1 MTLNPGTRLGPYE
14 IIAPLG
20 AGGMGEVYRARDT
33 RLDRSVAIKILPA
46 HLSMAPESRARLER
60 EARTISSL
68 NHPNICVLHDV
79 GHTDG
84 VDYLVME
91 HLEGE
96 TLAERLAR
104 GPLPLPEALKL
115 GIQIADALDR
125 AHKSGIVHRD
135 LKPGNIMLTKSGAKL
150 LDFGLARPGLT
161 GAPADLTQSPTISR
175 PLTAEGAIV
184 GTFQYMAPE
193 QLEGKDADAR
203 SDLFA
208 FGAVLYEAI
217 SGHRAFEGK
226 SQASLIAAI
235 LDREPAPLTTLVPV
249 MPPAL
254 DRVIR
259 TCLAKDPEQRWQNAA
274 DLRRELSWIS
284 ENKDAPA
291 KATTHRVWMRS
302 PWLLGG
308 AGLAVILGILI
319 GYSMGS
325 QKRPASNGQL
335 AALAIPPVRQWHLGS
350 NDGPSEVAL
359 SPDGT
364 SLAFVATDS
373 AAVNHVCIRQ
383 LSDLEARAIPGTE
396 SGRLP
401 FWSPDSRSLG
411 FFAKGKLMKTDL
423 GGGSPVALADAPDS
437 RGGSWSPG
445 GVIVFAPNRQGGLWR
460 IPDAGGTPVEITRPD
475 ASRQEYGHR
484 YPQFLPDGKR
494 FLFVGVRNGG
504 DHTTWLGSLDGSP
517 PREIRRGY
525 TASIFAD
532 PGYLLFRERQNVVLA
547 QKFDVEKGVL
557 SGDPLQIARDCWGQ
571 NIGYANITADS
582 RGTLVTQLPAKL
594 RCRLE
599 WRDHE
604 GRILGDNGIYDMTGP
619 FALSPDGKK
628 VIITGPRGYDLW
640 LVDLD
645 QRVPR
650 RLTFTNEFI
659 GNIVWSPDG
668 TQVLYS
674 VQIQSTNYQARLKN
688 IGGGQEDTL
697 VYRGP
702 GLFNMPTTWSEDGR
716 WSVIARSDS
725 TGNQD
730 LWVVPMKGGGS
741 PRPYLQTPF
750 TEDLAQISPDGRWV
764 IYVSNESGR
773 DEVYA
778 GSFPEARAKYQI
790 STSGGSLPF
799 WSPKGDE
806 LYYIDPASNVVL
818 VPVGTASGF
827 DPGMPRRLFRL
838 PGDASTIQLSPDGNR
853 FLMSVLD
860 ESTESASLEVILN
873 WPKLLSKKR

>member
-33 RLDRSVAIKILPA
+33 RLDRTVAIKILPA
-46 HLSMAPESRARLER
+46 HLSAAPESRARLER

-79 GHTDG
+79 GHTEG
-84 VDYLVME
+84 IDYLVME

-135 LKPGNIMLTKSGAKL
+135 LKPGNIMLTKGGAKL
-150 LDFGLARPGLT
+150 LDFGLARPGLA
-161 GAPADLTQSPTISR
+161 GAPADLTQSPTLSR

-203 SDLFA
+203 TDLFA

-217 SGHRAFEGK
+217 SGRRAFEGK

-235 LDREPAPLTTLVPV
+235 LDREPPPLATLVPV
-249 MPPAL
+249 LPPAL

-259 TCLAKDPEQRWQNAA
+259 TCLVKDPDQRWQNAA
-274 DLRRELSWIS
+274 DLRRELTWIA
-284 ENKDAPA
+284 ENKEAPA
-291 KATTHRVWMRS
+291 KPQRAWMRS
-302 PWLLGG
+302 PLVLAG
-308 AGLAVILGILI
+308 AGLGIVLGILA

-325 QKRPASNGQL
+325 RHTPAKTSQL
-335 AALAIPPVRQWHLGS
+335 AALTIPPPRQWRMGG
-350 NDGPSEVAL
+350 NDGPAEVAL
-359 SPDGT
+359 SPDGK

-373 AAVNHVCIRQ
+373 AGVYHVCVRQ
-383 LSDLEARAIPGTE
+383 LSDLEARPIPGTE

-411 FFAKGKLMKTDL
+411 FFARGKLMKSDL
-423 GGGSPVALADAPDS
+423 GGGSPVVLADAPDS
-437 RGGSWSPG
+437 RGGAWSPR

-460 IPDAGGTPVEITRPD
+460 VSDTGGTPIEITHLA
-475 ASRQEYGHR
+475 ASRQEFGHR

-494 FLFVGVRNGG
+494 FLYVGVRNGG
-504 DHTTWLGSLDGSP
+504 DHTTWLGSLDGTP
-517 PREIRRGY
+517 AREIRRGY
-525 TASIFAD
+525 STSVYAD
-532 PGYLLFRERQNVVLA
+532 PGYLLFKAKDDVLLA
-547 QKFDVEKGVL
+547 QRFDLTKGAVI
-557 SGDPLQIARDCWGQ
+557 GDPLQIARDCVSQ
-571 NIGYANITADS
+571 NIGYPNVTADS
-582 RGTLVTQLPAKL
+582 RGTLVAQLRMEFRA
-594 RCRLE
+594 RLE
-599 WRDHE
+599 WRDRE
-604 GRILGDNGIYDMTGP
+604 GKLLGSGGIYDMVGVL
-619 FALSPDGKK
+619 ALSPDGKR
-628 VIITGPRGYDLW
+628 VVTNGPRGYDLW
-640 LVDLD
+640 LTDLE

-650 RLTFTNEFI
+650 RLTFNNEFVSSM
-659 GNIVWSPDG
+659 VWSPDG

-674 VQIQSTNYQARLKN
+674 VQMQSTNYQARLKN

-702 GLFNMPTTWSEDGR
+702 GLFSTPTTWSQDGK
-716 WSVIARSDS
+716 WAVISRSDS

-730 LWVVPMKGGGS
+730 LWLVPMKGGGS

-750 TEDLAQISPDGRWV
+750 TEDFAQISPDGHWL
-764 IYVSNESGR
+764 IYVSNESGHN
-773 DEVYA
+773 EVYV

-790 STSGGSLPF
+790 SNNGGSAGF
-799 WSPKGDE
+799 WNPNGRE
-806 LYYIDPASNVVL
+806 LYYTDANSSL
-818 VPVGTASGF
+818 FAVPVAEGGGF
-827 DPGMPRRLFRL
+827 DPGVPRRLFRVPADTNTL
-838 PGDASTIQLSPDGNR
+838 AMTPDGNR
-853 FLMSVLD
+853 FLLAVLD
-860 ESTESASLEVILN
+860 ESTESSSLEVILN
-873 WPKLLSKKR
+873 WPELLAKKR